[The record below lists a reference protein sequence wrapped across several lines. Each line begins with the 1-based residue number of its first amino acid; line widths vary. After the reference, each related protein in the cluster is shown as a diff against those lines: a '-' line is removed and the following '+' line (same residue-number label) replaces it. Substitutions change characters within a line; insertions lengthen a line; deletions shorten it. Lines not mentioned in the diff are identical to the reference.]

1 MEIGINKKLKLYHWI
16 LSILTIPVFGLFS
29 GFYGWIYYS
38 TISDRNGLWGNMHSY
53 YDLTKGQ
60 FSSIRLFISLTLIEL
75 IILQLKYLIEKNANR
90 LNKTFM
96 ITLIFIGIWIIT
108 EFYLQTKFIGKG

>member
-1 MEIGINKKLKLYHWI
+1 MEIGINKKLKPYHWI
-16 LSILTIPVFGLFS
+16 LSILTIPVFGLFA

-60 FSSIRLFISLTLIEL
+60 FSSIRLLISLTLIGL
-75 IILQLKYLIEKNANR
+75 IIFQLKYLIEQNVKR
-90 LNKTFM
+90 LNKTLL
-96 ITLIFIGIWIIT
+96 ITLIFIGIWIIG
-108 EFYLQTKFIGKG
+108 ELYLQTKFIGKG

>member
-1 MEIGINKKLKLYHWI
+1 MKIGKNSKPKTYHWI
-16 LSILTIPVFGLFS
+16 VSILTIPAFGLFA

-38 TISDRNGLWGNMHSY
+38 TITNRNGLWGNMYSY

-60 FSSIRLFISLTLIEL
+60 FSSIRLFISLTLIGL
-75 IILQLKYLIEKNANR
+75 IIFQIKYLIEKNVNR
-90 LNKTFM
+90 LNKTLF
-96 ITLIFIGIWIIT
+96 ITSIFIGIWIIG